1 MEGSRNI
8 PPGPTPS
15 GKALTEETVP
25 GEEQPDAG
33 STAPPDG
40 RPKMEGLEPGK
51 APKKSLR
58 QRMARAQPEATPTT
72 GQAKKNSPE
81 ALLREREN
89 VLTDVNQ
96 LSVINGKL
104 KILGEAQRAL
114 ESPNAPPDGLTIKV
128 EIDNRM
134 VSIIPPDTEALRGQD
149 MEQLLRE
156 VKEAVNRGYA
166 KCATEVGPKPLPEQF
181 QELQQKFIQLS
192 RKLGK
197 EYAEG
202 EVIQGHLNQALKA
215 VPKSMQVDY
224 SGGTVL
230 IERVIKPKKKPAV
243 TAPEQPPQSSEPA
256 RPEND
261 SPGD

>member
-8 PPGPTPS
+8 PPGPPPS
-15 GKALTEETVP
+15 GKSLTEETVP

-33 STAPPDG
+33 SAATPDG
-40 RPKMEGLEPGK
+40 LPKMEGLEPGK

-81 ALLREREN
+81 ALLRERQE
-89 VLTDVNQ
+89 VLTEVNQ
-96 LSVINGKL
+96 LSVMNGKL

-114 ESPNAPPDGLTIKV
+114 ESPNTPPDGLTIKV
-128 EIDNRM
+128 QIDDRM

-166 KCATEVGPKPLPEQF
+166 ECAREVGPKPLPAQF

-230 IERVIKPKKKPAV
+230 IERVIKPK
-243 TAPEQPPQSSEPA
+243 EQPPKPAPGQKPPPSQSAP
-256 RPEND
+256 PEV
-261 SPGD
+261 